1 MSKARYEI
9 KFVLNELEFIEAK
22 YFLKYINSFR
32 SFPQREVTSLYY
44 DTLDYSCVRDN
55 LSGISKR
62 KKLRLRWYNNFEEP
76 KLEIKNRFSRVG
88 NKKIFTL
95 DFLSKKSFENL
106 PVNVLSKLIFGYLKS
121 KHKEDFIKQIL
132 DIGNLNEE
140 NQEYIIDNT
149 NDLLNHLKPF
159 LTFLDEFLEEVNEK
173 RKARG
178 KDKLNKQVYLK
189 DIKEILETISK
200 IEEKKSQNVKL
211 PDGFTTLLEE
221 LKGIIE
227 TKINEI

>member
-121 KHKEDFIKQIL
+121 KHKEDFIINNFIPTLRVSYRREYYETRNGLRITIDKKINFGQISYNQSVFYNKKIPFDKRIMEL
-132 DIGNLNEE
+132 KFPIELKNHVNESIRNLNI
-140 NQEYIIDNT
+140 NPKRNSK
-149 NDLLNHLKPF
+149 LLLGMSK
-159 LTFLDEFLEEVNEK
+159 LGYVNY
-173 RKARG
+173 
-178 KDKLNKQVYLK
+178 V
-189 DIKEILETISK
+189 
-200 IEEKKSQNVKL
+200 
-211 PDGFTTLLEE
+211 
-221 LKGIIE
+221 
-227 TKINEI
+227 

>member
-106 PVNVLSKLIFGYLKS
+106 PVNALSKLIFGYLKS
-121 KHKEDFIKQIL
+121 KHKEDFIINNFIPTLRVSYYREYYETRDGLRITIDKKINFGQISYNQSIFYNKKIPFDKRIMEL
-132 DIGNLNEE
+132 KFPIELKNHVNESIRNLNI
-140 NQEYIIDNT
+140 NPKRNSK
-149 NDLLNHLKPF
+149 LLLGMSK
-159 LTFLDEFLEEVNEK
+159 LGYVNY
-173 RKARG
+173 
-178 KDKLNKQVYLK
+178 V
-189 DIKEILETISK
+189 
-200 IEEKKSQNVKL
+200 
-211 PDGFTTLLEE
+211 
-221 LKGIIE
+221 
-227 TKINEI
+227 

>member
-32 SFPQREVTSLYY
+32 SFPEREVTSLYY

-55 LSGISKR
+55 LSGISNR

-95 DFLSKKSFENL
+95 DFLSKKSIENL
-106 PVNVLSKLIFGYLKS
+106 PVNALSKLIFGYLKS
-121 KHKEDFIKQIL
+121 KHEEDFIINNFIPTLRVSYYREYYETRNGLRITIDKKINFGQISYNQSIFYNKKIPFDKRIMEL
-132 DIGNLNEE
+132 KFPIELKNHVNESIRNLNI
-140 NQEYIIDNT
+140 NPKRNSK
-149 NDLLNHLKPF
+149 LLLGMSK
-159 LTFLDEFLEEVNEK
+159 LGYVNY
-173 RKARG
+173 
-178 KDKLNKQVYLK
+178 V
-189 DIKEILETISK
+189 
-200 IEEKKSQNVKL
+200 
-211 PDGFTTLLEE
+211 
-221 LKGIIE
+221 
-227 TKINEI
+227 

>member
-121 KHKEDFIKQIL
+121 KHKEDFIINNFIPTLRVSYCREYYETRNGLRITIDKKINFGQISYNQSIFYNKKIPFDKRIMEL
-132 DIGNLNEE
+132 KFPIELKNHVNESIRNLNI
-140 NQEYIIDNT
+140 NPKRNSK
-149 NDLLNHLKPF
+149 LLLGMSK
-159 LTFLDEFLEEVNEK
+159 LGYVNY
-173 RKARG
+173 
-178 KDKLNKQVYLK
+178 V
-189 DIKEILETISK
+189 
-200 IEEKKSQNVKL
+200 
-211 PDGFTTLLEE
+211 
-221 LKGIIE
+221 
-227 TKINEI
+227 